1 MEKKKILVVDDEPG
15 IALMVKA
22 RLEEDGYVVD
32 VAYSGEDGLE
42 QFREQK
48 PDLVV
53 LDVMLP
59 RLNGYQVCAVLKE
72 KMASRTP
79 VIMLTS
85 RVQAID
91 ERLGFMCKADAY
103 VRKPFFGDRLL
114 PEVKRLL
121 KKEFLERNNG
131 EGVENG

>member
-15 IALMVKA
+15 IAMMVKA
-22 RLEEDGYVVD
+22 RLEEDGYDVN

-59 RLNGYQVCAVLKE
+59 QLNGYQVCAVLKE
-72 KMASRTP
+72 KMATRIP

-103 VRKPFFGDRLL
+103 
-114 PEVKRLL
+114 
-121 KKEFLERNNG
+121 
-131 EGVENG
+131 